1 MTPGLHRHH
10 VDGRLGP
17 GLAYIAP
24 PLVTVL
30 SAPEHGR
37 LHLLLGD
44 LETQWPRAGEPILV
58 HRARRHALTFGW
70 AADAGHSLTFDPAA
84 ARALQRLWLDVLRA
98 LGGEP

>member
-1 MTPGLHRHH
+1 MTALHRHH
-10 VDGRLGP
+10 LDGRLGP
-17 GLAYIAP
+17 ALPYVDTE
-24 PLVTVL
+24 LVTPL
-30 SAPEHGR
+30 PPADHAR

-70 AADAGHSLTFDPAA
+70 AADAGQPLTFDPEA

-98 LGGEP
+98 LGGES

>member
-1 MTPGLHRHH
+1 MISAHRHH

-17 GLAYIAP
+17 GLAYIDGA
-24 PLVTVL
+24 LVTPL
-30 SAPEHGR
+30 PPADHAR

-44 LETQWPRAGEPILV
+44 LDGQWPRDGEPLLL